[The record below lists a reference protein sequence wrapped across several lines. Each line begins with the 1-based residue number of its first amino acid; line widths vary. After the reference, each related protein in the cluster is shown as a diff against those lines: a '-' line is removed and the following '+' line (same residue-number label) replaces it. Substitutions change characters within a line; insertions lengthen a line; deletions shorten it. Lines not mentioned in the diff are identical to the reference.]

1 MLSVISSTH
10 ATWQELNFADL
21 QKILE
26 STVVDLALNRE
37 RGETSRN
44 ELVQQTK
51 EFRKTATEEVRKTV
65 LSLLKAFQM
74 EVDASR
80 KRCQFAEEA
89 YIMIYKKLMDLPDP
103 TMALAEVQSI
113 QKRANK
119 VIELEA
125 ELRRLK
131 ESNDQLKTDANSL
144 RPLEQENKRLQKLIA
159 EMTDDA
165 GSRLESETD
174 RVREESNRILME
186 KENALIILRAET
198 ADKLSVMEEKCM
210 SLTKALELAQSEVF
224 KLKLQQNKSDVG
236 RSSEVELLVDE
247 LDKAHMKIK
256 DLEEVLGTPGLRS
269 TSASSFT
276 ETDERIRQLSSRVEE
291 LESDLADKDNENN
304 ILTSTVQKLRTEH
317 EQRMN
322 VAEHKITNL
331 EQSLATVSLQL
342 TEAQRQL
349 TEQSDYSEIASELAL
364 LRSIEFP
371 DDYSEPLR
379 EGRKQLSDSST
390 SSNGGNGKKPPLE
403 MLLMNKNRQLQN
415 QIAELNATKDRMTN
429 ELDQLRLYETESRQQ
444 AQEQSELI
452 RLLESDLYRLQM
464 ALNESSHMT
473 TMKPNVVNPVQ
484 QLRSTVGVTPEA
496 CDHNNR
502 REYQMLVEA
511 IGEQQ
516 DDENCPDNQEEPI
529 RLNTNGSGANVLD
542 ASLLQIVQHQ
552 RDRFRARAEELEQTE
567 ASVRQHLTAVQRE
580 LELVRADNVKL
591 YEKIRF
597 LQSYSS
603 PIGSRSELH
612 PSNTVSKPSDDRVTV
627 HLGSDPTVLKYS
639 QAYEAH
645 MDPFNQFSRQEKQR
659 VYQDL
664 KPYEKIMLGLGRLV
678 LGNRRARLLAFSYA
692 LVIHIL
698 IFLAL
703 YNAANFQKSADEAES
718 SCILRYAEHMRA
730 AHPDAVNIHRL

>member
-1 MLSVISSTH
+1 
-10 ATWQELNFADL
+10 
-21 QKILE
+21 
-26 STVVDLALNRE
+26 
-37 RGETSRN
+37 
-44 ELVQQTK
+44 
-51 EFRKTATEEVRKTV
+51 
-65 LSLLKAFQM
+65 
-74 EVDASR
+74 
-80 KRCQFAEEA
+80 
-89 YIMIYKKLMDLPDP
+89 
-103 TMALAEVQSI
+103 
-113 QKRANK
+113 
-119 VIELEA
+119 
-125 ELRRLK
+125 
-131 ESNDQLKTDANSL
+131 
-144 RPLEQENKRLQKLIA
+144 
-159 EMTDDA
+159 
-165 GSRLESETD
+165 
-174 RVREESNRILME
+174 
-186 KENALIILRAET
+186 
-198 ADKLSVMEEKCM
+198 M
-210 SLTKALELAQSEVF
+210 S
-224 KLKLQQNKSDVG
+224 
-236 RSSEVELLVDE
+236 
-247 LDKAHMKIK
+247 
-256 DLEEVLGTPGLRS
+256 
-269 TSASSFT
+269 
-276 ETDERIRQLSSRVEE
+276 
-291 LESDLADKDNENN
+291 
-304 ILTSTVQKLRTEH
+304 
-317 EQRMN
+317 

-473 TMKPNVVNPVQ
+473 TMKPNVVSPVQ
-484 QLRSTVGVTPEA
+484 QLRSAVGVTPEA

-529 RLNTNGSGANVLD
+529 RLNTNGSGTNVLD

-664 KPYEKIMLGLGRLV
+664 KPYEKIMLGL
-678 LGNRRARLLAFSYA
+678 
-692 LVIHIL
+692 
-698 IFLAL
+698 
-703 YNAANFQKSADEAES
+703 S
-718 SCILRYAEHMRA
+718 SDYQCQ
-730 AHPDAVNIHRL
+730 P